1 MSPCWHLSYL
11 KKCNIVFYHSIPS
24 LLLRTG
30 PTPERT
36 KTTLTTI
43 ESDINITTISPIIQR
58 HSTYTKSHRPYTWAW
73 SSSIW
78 YSQSNHHKWDS
89 HITSGKICYS
99 LIEPQLLSSTL
110 AYSHK
115 VHALAFHPHPTFAAP
130 LADPHLKSDLR
141 SVVELFLQKQSTC
154 LGRWLF
160 LQRSFIV
167 DVWQL
172 CLRRFPAPELHK
184 GILNSCHLIL
194 LIHTKHKYNKM

>member
-11 KKCNIVFYHSIPS
+11 KKCNIVFYHSIPY

-58 HSTYTKSHRPYTWAW
+58 HSTYTKSHRPFTWAW

-130 LADPHLKSDLR
+130 LGGSAFKIR
-141 SVVELFLQKQSTC
+141 SVVCGGAFFAETVNLFRSLTIYAEEFHCWCLATLSQEVSSTRITQGNLELL
-154 LGRWLF
+154 
-160 LQRSFIV
+160 
-167 DVWQL
+167 
-172 CLRRFPAPELHK
+172 PP
-184 GILNSCHLIL
+184 NSPDSHQTQIQ
-194 LIHTKHKYNKM
+194 